1 MWFIIGLIYMN
12 TSIAAPEILVYKTNY
27 SSLSE
32 CQAVYKEY
40 PNRLT
45 DQLER
50 LKPTAKRMSLKCVT
64 GEQLLY
70 LKNNNQI
77 KSL

>member
-1 MWFIIGLIYMN
+1 MWFIVSLIYMN

-27 SSLSE
+27 KSLSE

-50 LKPTAKRMSLKCVT
+50 FRPTAKRMSLRCVT
-64 GEQLLY
+64 GEQLLL